1 MKMLLDLILA
11 GTIFATILIACE
23 KNFFEKSI
31 KSPNHKISQ
40 RSADPCFDPSG
51 CTLIK
56 DDSIRILTLPGYDPC
71 GIKVKFDLYK
81 CDVLGVIHK
90 YVIADFTAT
99 IDSTDSDCNGL
110 AYRWDSLLN
119 FAGDYATLNAELTA
133 LYRAAKDTLESQIVR
148 SLFSSSTYRDS
159 FACDQGGQT
168 FTSEFYNSICFKTC
182 AYTYGTNPVHIIH
195 YNVTCGE
202 ACCKKEVLWCWDNT
216 LSPPRLVM
224 HTPSYTDFGDC
235 SGTPDGLC
243 QGTYINDCDHLSC
256 EP

>member
-1 MKMLLDLILA
+1 MKKLLHLVFAVAILTA
-11 GTIFATILIACE
+11 INWSCE
-23 KNFFEKSI
+23 KNLPERPVNTNK
-31 KSPNHKISQ
+31 KLSQ
-40 RSADPCFDPSG
+40 RSADPCFDPTG

-81 CDVLGVIHK
+81 CDEFTISHK

-99 IDSTDSDCNGL
+99 IDSSDSDCNGL

-119 FAGDYATLNAELTA
+119 FAFDYATLNAEITA
-133 LYRAAKDTLESQIVR
+133 LYRAAKDSLESQVVR

-159 FACDQGGQT
+159 FACGQGGQT

-182 AYTYGTNPVHIIH
+182 AYTYGSNPVQIIH
-195 YNVTCGE
+195 YNVSCGE

-216 LSPPRLVM
+216 LSPPRLIM
-224 HTPSYTDFGDC
+224 QTPSYTNYGDC
-235 SGTPDGLC
+235 VVLQVEFAKELT
-243 QGTYINDCDHLSC
+243 
-256 EP
+256 